1 MVLSLIAKAISK
13 AKPIKDTIKVY
24 RGEYLPGKNP
34 YKSKN
39 KKGEDFEHL
48 RDREDMLEKG
58 LTPETLAKKINQAEG
73 RYFTKNL
80 ETAKAYSKG
89 DKGRVVEAEISKK
102 DFELGKKIR
111 DKFFKFSG
119 NTDDGTL
126 LLPKKNLK
134 NVKENIDSLYE
145 KLGTAGIEYK
155 KGGLVKKGF
164 PKLAKKGWK

>member
-1 MVLSLIAKAISK
+1 MVKEIIKRIITG
-13 AKPIKDTIKVY
+13 PVKDTIKVY

-39 KKGEDFEHL
+39 KKGKDFEHL

-58 LTPETLAKKINQAEG
+58 LTPESLAEKINQAEG

-80 ETAKAYSKG
+80 DVAKAYSKG

-102 DFELGKKIR
+102 DYKLGKKIR

-119 NTDDGTL
+119 STDDGTL

-134 NVKENIDSLYE
+134 DVKENIDSF
-145 KLGTAGIEYK
+145 KDKVGTIAATEYK
-155 KGGLVKKGF
+155 NGGLVKKGF